1 MKFFRVLMKVY
12 IIHRSFPS
20 VPRSIDVL
28 RRHQFASVRRPC
40 DDKFIAWP
48 ATSSNERGSH
58 KCVGIPMDSLI
69 TTAARALAAGD
80 PLDALKRVALR
91 DDAPALAL
99 RGMAMAQ
106 FADGDLAVK
115 SKTRRTQIESG
126 RHED

>member
-1 MKFFRVLMKVY
+1 MCR
-12 IIHRSFPS
+12 
-20 VPRSIDVL
+20 
-28 RRHQFASVRRPC
+28 
-40 DDKFIAWP
+40 
-48 ATSSNERGSH
+48 
-58 KCVGIPMDSLI
+58 DSDGLA
-69 TTAARALAAGD
+69 TAARALPAGD